1 MSRSGIFRPENLRQ
15 NALAMVRN
23 ICFSLCVTGALI
35 FIIMTAT
42 YEPDD
47 PMFHSDSTFKSDNS
61 VVKTSE
67 DLLASN
73 ETAFEEAENRGCN
86 GKVDSI
92 DCGDPDV
99 FHLLMRAAIEKFRDI
114 DFYQFGRPVRG
125 INDTSCHM
133 AWRFRPK
140 EGNAAAFEKDFRNF
154 VLVSENC
161 TLSVVGIGDYHS
173 GVNAMKRKRDG
184 KDAEKGEFGRLRS
197 ESEAIEETV
206 DISLPGVELDG
217 SFSRGKY
224 LVYSGGGDR
233 CKTMQHFLY
242 SFNCMLGEAQYLNR
256 TLVLD
261 FSICLPSIYTSSGQD
276 EDGKDFRFYF
286 DIEHLKDSASLLDQ
300 AQFWSEWNKRR
311 EKDGLTLHLVEDSR
325 TTPMKLAGVEDALI
339 MRKFG
344 TVEPDN
350 YWYRVCEG
358 ETDKVISRPWHM
370 VWKSRSLLDVASAI
384 AMRMDW
390 DFDAIHIERGKK
402 AMNKE
407 QWPNL
412 DRDTSPEALLV
423 TLQGKIEAGRNLYIS
438 TNEPNTSFFDPL
450 KAKYSTH
457 FLDEFKDLWDE
468 DSDWYAEMKKL
479 NNDKPVELDGYM
491 RMSIEDEVLSR
502 AKNKIETFNDL
513 TKDCKDGVNK
523 CTSAS

>member
-1 MSRSGIFRPENLRQ
+1 MSRSGIFRPENLGQ
-15 NALAMVRN
+15 NALAMIRN
-23 ICFSLCVTGALI
+23 LCFSSGVIVVLI
-35 FIIMTAT
+35 FIIMAAT

-47 PMFHSDSTFKSDNS
+47 PMFHSDSTFKSHKS
-61 VVKTSE
+61 VSKTDE

-73 ETAFEEAENRGCN
+73 ETAFEEAENLGCN
-86 GKVDSI
+86 GKVDGPI
-92 DCGDPDV
+92 DCGDPEV
-99 FHLLMRAAIEKFRDI
+99 FHLLMMAAIDTFKHI
-114 DFYQFGRPVRG
+114 DFYRFGRAVRG

-140 EGNAAAFEKDFRNF
+140 EGNTAAFDKDYRNF

-161 TLSVVGIGDYHS
+161 TVSVVGIGDYHS
-173 GVNAMKRKRDG
+173 GVNAMKRKRKG
-184 KDAEKGEFGRLRS
+184 KDAKTEEFEKLRS
-197 ESEAIEETV
+197 EMIEETAN
-206 DISLPGVELDG
+206 DSLPGMELDG

-233 CKTMQHFLY
+233 CKSMQHFLY

-261 FSICLPSIYTSSGQD
+261 LSICLPSIYTSSGQD

-286 DIEHLKDSASLLDQ
+286 DIEHLKDTASLMDQ
-300 AQFWSEWNKRR
+300 GQFWSEWNKRR
-311 EKDGLTLHLVEDSR
+311 EKDELTLHLVEDYR

-350 YWYRVCEG
+350 YWYRVCDG
-358 ETDKVISRPWHM
+358 EADKVISRPWHM

-390 DFDAIHIERGKK
+390 DFDAIHVERGEK

-412 DRDTSPEALLV
+412 DSDTSPEALLV

-457 FLDEFKDLWDE
+457 FLDKFKDLWDE

-479 NNDKPVELDGYM
+479 NNGKPVELDGYM
-491 RMSIEDEVLSR
+491 RMSIEDEVSLR
-502 AKNKIETFNDL
+502 AQKKFETFNDL
-513 TKDCKDGVNK
+513 TKDCKDGINT